1 MTLKEANKEL
11 ERLENDYE
19 YYLNEKEQLLLL
31 VLPKATDIR
40 LEKVDGGNRSDRL
53 LEYAEREDEKKINET
68 LDYIHAKIENLS
80 NWIDNELKIL
90 GKYDEIEQLIVYYKE
105 MEKRKYTWVEI
116 SQRVHYSVTQCRRI
130 YRKYK
135 KIRSI
140 D

>member
-105 MEKRKYTWVEI
+105 IEKRKYTWVEI

>member
-19 YYLNEKEQLLLL
+19 YYLNEKEQLLSL

-40 LEKVDGGNRSDRL
+40 LERVDGGNRSDRL

-80 NWIDNELKIL
+80 NWIENELKIL

-105 MEKRKYTWVEI
+105 IEKRKYTWVEI

-130 YRKYK
+130 YRKNK